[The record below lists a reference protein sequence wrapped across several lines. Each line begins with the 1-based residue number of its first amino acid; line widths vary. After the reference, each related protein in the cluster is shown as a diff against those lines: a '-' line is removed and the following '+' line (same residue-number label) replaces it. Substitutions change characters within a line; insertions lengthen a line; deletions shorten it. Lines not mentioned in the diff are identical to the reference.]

1 MSLVVVVLALVV
13 RDRALSAFPA
23 ALADVDLRGLDGF
36 KGDMGRERY
45 DEF

>member
-1 MSLVVVVLALVV
+1 MLVVVLALG

-45 DEF
+45 DEL